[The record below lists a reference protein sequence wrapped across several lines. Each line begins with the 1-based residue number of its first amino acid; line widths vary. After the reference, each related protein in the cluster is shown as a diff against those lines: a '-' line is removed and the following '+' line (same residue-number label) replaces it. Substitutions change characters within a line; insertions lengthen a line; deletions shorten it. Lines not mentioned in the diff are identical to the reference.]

1 MRLDQPDG
9 IFNDLSFRLN
19 YLRQPGQVIDDQG
32 PYHQDFD
39 ISDTGL
45 ILPDMRPKLTLLSSP
60 QNLRFEDFSVSII
73 SKIPL
78 APKTRAS
85 YESVLRCH
93 VMGKLGDKTVQ
104 SITYDDILGLSKDL
118 NPQIRVK
125 FIAVLR
131 TIFREAILQGIIKVS
146 PLAGKR
152 TPMPIVPRRRFLTL
166 QELEELDFGKY
177 KTQIQFLGLHG
188 LRWGEA
194 VVLTNDDIRGD
205 LVYINRSIHG
215 STKSRAGVRVVP
227 LVSEFKVFPKSPKT
241 LRTVLKAHGVTIHS
255 LRHTYAYILKVQGI
269 HVTTAQ
275 RLLGHSDPKI
285 TMAIYTEVLDDE
297 IEAAGQIL
305 RTNLKAVP
313 KSAN

>member
-1 MRLDQPDG
+1 MNTNTAR
-9 IFNDLSFRLN
+9 
-19 YLRQPGQVIDDQG
+19 
-32 PYHQDFD
+32 
-39 ISDTGL
+39 SDRGKTN
-45 ILPDMRPKLTLLSSP
+45 S
-60 QNLRFEDFSVSII
+60 FEDFSVSII

-78 APKTRAS
+78 APKTRES
-85 YESVLRCH
+85 YKSILRSH
-93 VMGKLGDKTVQ
+93 VIGKLRNRDIQ
-104 SITYDDILGLSKDL
+104 SITYDDILGLSRDL

-131 TIFREAILQGIIKVS
+131 TIFREAILQGIIKDS

-152 TPMPIVPRRRFLTL
+152 TPMPIIPRRRFLTL
-166 QELEELDFGKY
+166 KELGELDFGRY

-205 LVYINRSIHG
+205 LVYVNKSIHG
-215 STKSRAGVRVVP
+215 GTKSRAGIRVVP
-227 LVSEFKVFPKSPKT
+227 LVSEFREFPKSPKT
-241 LRTVLKAHGVTIHS
+241 LRNVLNPYGVTIHS
-255 LRHTYAYILKVQGI
+255 LRHTYAYILKLQGI

-275 RLLGHSDPKI
+275 RLLGHSDPSI

-305 RTNLKAVP
+305 RTNLGAMP

>member
-1 MRLDQPDG
+1 MSTKSANSGSDKT
-9 IFNDLSFRLN
+9 
-19 YLRQPGQVIDDQG
+19 
-32 PYHQDFD
+32 
-39 ISDTGL
+39 IS
-45 ILPDMRPKLTLLSSP
+45 
-60 QNLRFEDFSVSII
+60 FEDFSVSII

-78 APKTRAS
+78 APKTRES

-93 VMGKLGDKTVQ
+93 VIGKLGNKTIS
-104 SITYDDILGLSKDL
+104 SITYDDILGLSRDL

-131 TIFREAILQGIIKVS
+131 TIFREAILQGIIKIN
-146 PLAGKR
+146 PIAGKR

-166 QELEELDFGKY
+166 KELEELDFGRY

-205 LVYINRSIHG
+205 LVYVNKSIHG
-215 STKSRAGVRVVP
+215 STKSRAGIRVVP

-241 LRTVLKAHGVTIHS
+241 LRAALKPHGVTIHS

-275 RLLGHSDPKI
+275 RLFGHSDPKI

-305 RTNLKAVP
+305 RTNLNAMQ
-313 KSAN
+313 KSNK